1 MDKPR
6 ETTSNATLVANGA
19 FTISAVQADDDTAG
33 MEADFEQANL
43 ALLAALRKDE
53 DLEIDC
59 HKAEGKLSQ
68 ADHGKNGADKAISDF
83 ELALFG
89 LVNKKRTDARYQRYF
104 KGGLMSITRAN
115 QRTVQPLK
123 MAVLLKKMSDDH
135 AAQETDAELKALL
148 VVHLPRVQAGAA
160 KVNSAI
166 AALAAVEAQREEM
179 HNVMLPALRSA
190 WTAKREVLFANLLAK
205 FPHDAPRA
213 KGYIKPLSKPK
224 KNKKAASAGGA
235 PVPTPA

>member
-68 ADHGKNGADKAISDF
+68 ADH
-83 ELALFG
+83 
-89 LVNKKRTDARYQRYF
+89 V
-104 KGGLMSITRAN
+104 SITRAN

-166 AALAAVEAQREEM
+166 ATLAAVEAQREEM

-224 KNKKAASAGGA
+224 KNKKATVASGA